1 MSAGSAAPPSR
12 VAFACPPGG
21 RGVGDRRAPRGQ
33 QRGTRGLRL
42 PRWLASDGGRASGWP
57 PLCGGGGGGR
67 GRGCRRAPRP
77 EDGGGGGGM
86 DGRMEATMEWIG
98 DLFVLGGKV

>member
-1 MSAGSAAPPSR
+1 M
-12 VAFACPPGG
+12 
-21 RGVGDRRAPRGQ
+21 GDRRAPRGR